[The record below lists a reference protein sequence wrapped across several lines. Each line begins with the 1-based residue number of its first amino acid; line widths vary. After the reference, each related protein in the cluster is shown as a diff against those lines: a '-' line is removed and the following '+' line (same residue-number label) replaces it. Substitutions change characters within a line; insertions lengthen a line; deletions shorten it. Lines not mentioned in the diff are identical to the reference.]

1 MSSLSMLDNT
11 IQSAALRLPWGAWYE
26 DATHRLPFPRA
37 WQVDRLEP
45 ADAPAWGRERIEAA
59 LASPIASPPL
69 AELARGRR
77 TASIVV
83 DDLARPTR
91 SADVLP
97 TLIEQ
102 LEGAGLDRSGIT
114 VLVATG
120 THGPLAPEQIERK
133 LGPDVVNT
141 VRVEVHDARTST
153 VPTEIR
159 YGKEP
164 LKINRTF
171 LESELKLSVGSV
183 LPHSFAGYSGGAKLL
198 LPGLA
203 DVAATARSHKFVEM
217 GLRGGADPNEN
228 RFRREIEQLARELG
242 LGYTVCV
249 VPNSRRETAGVFAGD
264 LVAAHR
270 EACRTAARVYATPL
284 RETYDCV
291 VLNAYPKDIDLVQAE
306 NALVALKT
314 ARAPVVHEQGVLVI
328 ATAASEGLGRHGLFA
343 PDGASYRAPRPKRAL
358 GRRELWLYAP
368 GVTEAEARQLH
379 WEGYPFFHDPAALCE
394 ALAGRFP
401 GAARAAVLPCAPV
414 QQIDDNRSRHTP
426 CAVR

>member
-1 MSSLSMLDNT
+1 MLDNT
-11 IQSAALRLPWGAWYE
+11 IQSTAVRLPWGAWYE
-26 DATHRLPFPRA
+26 DTTHRLPLPRA

-45 ADAPAWGRERIEAA
+45 ADAPAWERERIAAA
-59 LASPIASPPL
+59 LAAPIASPPL
-69 AELARGRR
+69 AELARTCH

-83 DDLARPTR
+83 DDLARPTET
-91 SADVLP
+91 ADVLP

-102 LEGAGLDRSGIT
+102 LENAGLGRSAIT

-120 THGPLAPEQIERK
+120 THGPLTSEQIERK
-133 LGPDVVNT
+133 LGPDVAKA

-159 YGKEP
+159 YGQQR
-164 LKINRTF
+164 LRINRTF

-203 DVAATARSHKFVEM
+203 DVKATARSHKFVEM

-228 RFRREIEQLARELG
+228 RFRLEIERLARELG
-242 LGYTVCV
+242 LGYTVCM

-291 VLNAYPKDIDLVQAE
+291 VLNAYPKDVDLVQAE

-314 ARAPVVHEQGVLVI
+314 ARAPVVHGEGILVI

-343 PDGASYRAPRPKRAL
+343 PGGHSYRTPRRKRAL
-358 GRRELWLYAP
+358 GGRELWLYAP
-368 GVTEAEARQLH
+368 GITEEEARQLH
-379 WEGYPFFHDPAALCE
+379 WEGYPFFHDAAALCE
-394 ALAGRFP
+394 ALGERFP

-414 QQIDDNRSRHTP
+414 QQIDDRRT
-426 CAVR
+426 A

>member
-1 MSSLSMLDNT
+1 MSSLSMLDKT
-11 IQSAALRLPWGAWYE
+11 IQSAAVRLPWGAWYE
-26 DATHRLPFPRA
+26 DTTHRLPLPRA

-45 ADAPAWGRERIEAA
+45 ADAPGWAPERIEAA
-59 LASPIASPPL
+59 LVAPIASPPL

-77 TASIVV
+77 TAAIVV

-91 SADVLP
+91 TADVLP
-97 TLIEQ
+97 ALIEQ

-120 THGPLAPEQIERK
+120 THGALTPEQIERK
-133 LGPDVVNT
+133 LGADVAKT

-153 VPTEIR
+153 LPTEIR
-159 YGKEP
+159 YGNEP
-164 LKINRTF
+164 LRINRTF
-171 LESELKLSVGSV
+171 LEAELKLTVGCV

-203 DVAATARSHKFVEM
+203 DVKATARSHKFVEM
-217 GLRGGADPNEN
+217 GLRGGGDPNEN
-228 RFRREIEQLARELG
+228 RFRLEIERLARELG
-242 LGYTVCV
+242 LSYTVCV

-284 RETYDCV
+284 GETYDCV
-291 VLNAYPKDIDLVQAE
+291 VLNAYPKDVDLVQAE

-314 ARAPVVHEQGVLVI
+314 ARAPVVHEEGMLVI

-343 PDGASYRAPRPKRAL
+343 PGGASYRAPRPKRAL

-368 GVTEAEARQLH
+368 GVTETDARQLH
-379 WEGYPFFHDPAALCE
+379 WEGYPFFRDAAALCE
-394 ALAGRFP
+394 ALAERFP
-401 GAARAAVLPCAPV
+401 GPARAAVLPCAPL
-414 QQIDDNRSRHTP
+414 QQIDDHRSRHAP
-426 CAVR
+426 RAVR